1 MKTSKWDM
9 AEFIETKEDVIA
21 HLKVALEENDIDF
34 LLSVI
39 NALARSKGMAQIAG
53 ELGVSREGLYKSLT
67 PGSNPAFGTVI
78 KTLDTLGFKLNIELK
93 NVSHFSFVIIAL
105 DYQQTKFYRFYRG
118 RKMAA
123 KVKPVQ
129 PTEVK
134 DKKMVR
140 EIIEQIRKPIPAKVR
155 KRNEKLTAYYKQF
168 EQ

>member
-1 MKTSKWDM
+1 M

-53 ELGVSREGLYKSLT
+53 ELGVSREGLYKSLA

-93 NVSHFSFVIIAL
+93 NAS
-105 DYQQTKFYRFYRG
+105 
-118 RKMAA
+118 
-123 KVKPVQ
+123 
-129 PTEVK
+129 
-134 DKKMVR
+134 
-140 EIIEQIRKPIPAKVR
+140 
-155 KRNEKLTAYYKQF
+155 
-168 EQ
+168 